1 MARKSLEEI
10 RHEAEGKAYEKFR
23 KESWKHVSKPMDFK
37 KSYYNALMATADAQ
51 VAEVEAR
58 RAVKAARKAKPKKK

>member
-1 MARKSLEEI
+1 MAKKSLEEI
-10 RHEAEGKAYEKFR
+10 RYEAEGKAYEKFR
-23 KESWKHVSKPMDFK
+23 KEGWKHISKPMDFK
-37 KSYYNALMATADAQ
+37 NSYLDALMATADAH